1 MYTDC
6 FARKKTIDFF
16 SKQMEKG
23 RKHPFQSSNTRSQ
36 NVGHVGVYFAKIS
49 GIFYRHYDFQG
60 RTSLSN
66 QYDIHQM
73 LTYETPFSLQYWT
86 IAAISSRVSIFFAWR
101 YLAWNKIAICTLP
114 VAYKSNYRKQ
124 SFIKASAHLGEAII
138 SLNTLRM
145 TLPKKSEK
153 NESPTL
159 IEALIQCDITWTV
172 HWFVYQQPCHLF

>member
-1 MYTDC
+1 MIFPLFFDP
-6 FARKKTIDFF
+6 FHEINPENNSKKDWIL
-16 SKQMEKG
+16 
-23 RKHPFQSSNTRSQ
+23 
-36 NVGHVGVYFAKIS
+36 
-49 GIFYRHYDFQG
+49 YRHYDFQG

-66 QYDIHQM
+66 QYGIHRM

-86 IAAISSRVSIFFAWR
+86 IAAISSRVSIFFFARR
-101 YLAWNKIAICTLP
+101 YLAWNKFAIRTLP
-114 VAYKSNYRKQ
+114 VAYESNYRKQ